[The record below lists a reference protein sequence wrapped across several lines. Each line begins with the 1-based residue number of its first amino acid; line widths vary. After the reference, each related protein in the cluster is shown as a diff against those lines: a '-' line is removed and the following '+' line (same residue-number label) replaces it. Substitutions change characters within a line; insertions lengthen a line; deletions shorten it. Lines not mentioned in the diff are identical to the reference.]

1 MFQDILPW
9 VTSAMTLWAVW
20 LAGHN
25 LRLSWKVSL
34 ANQSLWLAFIVTSGA
49 WGLLPLTL
57 ALAAM
62 FARHLS
68 RPSKPTVE
76 APVRGPASGDHVR
89 VSLAA

>member
-34 ANQSLWLAFIVTSGA
+34 ANQSLWLAFIVASGA
-49 WGLLPLTL
+49 WGLLPLTVS
-57 ALAAM
+57 LAAM

-68 RPSKPTVE
+68 RPPKSAGAMPL
-76 APVRGPASGDHVR
+76 RGPSCGAR
-89 VSLAA
+89 LPVSLVP